1 MGSLFGG
8 APKAA
13 DPKTV
18 ADTQQ
23 QYNTQAAQTNFKMQ
37 GQAANKTGPFGSTTT
52 QLDANGMPIGQT
64 ASLDPSLNAGAA
76 ADKFGQT
83 VNNLGTGQFDWDSTT
98 APAIAQQ
105 NMDAYGAMTAPLR
118 AQQQNQMKTTL
129 AERGIPL
136 GSEIEQNLQGNMDR
150 QFAIADQTAAAQ
162 AWNAVPGMQTQ
173 LTQNQITQQQAP
185 GQIAKDNMGLLAG
198 LQTLAPQY
206 SNLTPQAIA
215 PSNFAQA
222 QSTYD
227 NQEMQNYQ
235 NKWKDIGA
243 LASVGMGGLFSPLPA
258 NYSFGNTLAG
268 KATSGLGGL
277 FNSNGG
283 WQTDVYRS

>member
-13 DPKTV
+13 DPATV
-18 ADTQQ
+18 ANTQQ
-23 QYNTQAAQTNFKMQ
+23 KYNTEAAQTNFKMQ

-52 QLDANGMPIGQT
+52 QLDANGLPIGQT
-64 ASLDPSLNAGAA
+64 QTLDPSLNSGTA
-76 ADKFGQT
+76 ADKFGAT
-83 VNNLGTGQFDWDSTT
+83 VNNLGTGQFNWDSLT
-98 APAIAQQ
+98 PEKIAQG

-118 AQQQNQMKTTL
+118 AQQQNAMKTTL

-150 QFAIADQTAAAQ
+150 QFAAADVSAAAQ
-162 AWNAVPGMQTQ
+162 AWNAVPGMQAQ
-173 LTQNQITQQQAP
+173 LTQNQITQEMAP
-185 GQIAKDNMGLLAG
+185 GQVARQNLGLLAG
-198 LQTLAPQY
+198 MTGLSPGY

-215 PSNFAQA
+215 PGNFAQA
-222 QSTYD
+222 QANYD

-235 NKWKDIGA
+235 NKWKDIGT
-243 LASVGMGGLFSPLPA
+243 LASVGMGGLFSPLPS
-258 NYSFGNTLAG
+258 NWSFGNTLAG

-277 FNSNGG
+277 FNGTGN
-283 WQTDVYRS
+283 DVGYGR

>member
-23 QYNTQAAQTNFKMQ
+23 QYNTQAAQNQFKLQ
-37 GQAANKTGPFGSTTT
+37 GQAANKSGPFGSTTT

-64 ASLDPSLNAGAA
+64 ASLDQSLNAGTT

-83 VNNLGTGQFDWDSTT
+83 VNNLGTGQFNWDTTT
-98 APAIAQQ
+98 APAIAQK

-118 AQQQNQMKTTL
+118 SQQQNAMKTTL

-150 QFAIADQTAAAQ
+150 QFAAADTAAAAQ

-185 GQIAKDNMGLLAG
+185 GQIANQNLGLLQG
-198 LQTLAPQY
+198 LQGLAPGY
-206 SNLTPQAIA
+206 SNLTPQPIA
-215 PSNFAQA
+215 PGGFAQA
-222 QSTYD
+222 QANYD

-235 NKWKDIGA
+235 NQWKDIGT
-243 LASVGMGGLFSPLPA
+243 LASVGLGGLFSPLPKD
-258 NYSFGNTLAG
+258 YSFGNTLAG
-268 KATSGLGGL
+268 KTYNM
-277 FNSNGG
+277 FNKA
-283 WQTDVYRS
+283 